1 MDNISK
7 EEKFFITEL
16 LKENIELLK
25 ENYTFDKMQKET
37 LAKEIEYGLNI
48 IEEQDK
54 QLEEQINK
62 NIKLT
67 VENQNR
73 LYENFIMD
81 RMINKMSEE
90 ILKLDRI
97 RASHEYNKP
106 RIWETDEGIKEYFR
120 KKVEEC

>member
-1 MDNISK
+1 MISE

-54 QLEEQINK
+54 QLEEQINR
-62 NIKLT
+62 NRKLD
-67 VENQNR
+67 VENQKQFD
-73 LYENFIMD
+73 ENFIMD

-90 ILKLDRI
+90 IR
-97 RASHEYNKP
+97 EYWDSKDKHKDFG
-106 RIWETDEGIKEYFR
+106 TKQIKEYFR
-120 KKVEEC
+120 KIVGRDYV

>member
-97 RASHEYNKP
+97 RASHEYDKP
-106 RIWETDEGIKEYFR
+106 RIWETEKGIKEYFR
-120 KKVEEC
+120 KKVE